1 MALEGV
7 MEMTSY
13 MVELEA
19 ITSQVEKVQTYLLV
33 EMEMTH

>member
-1 MALEGV
+1 MALVVV

-13 MVELEA
+13 MEELEA
-19 ITSQVEKVQTYLLV
+19 IISQVEKVQTYLLV